1 MDYLLENIDEISID
15 ASSRAGRWK
24 KARVYLKEV
33 AEALD
38 ASNER
43 LDRIRNEL
51 TRIEGDNLKL
61 VGAIRALSDL
71 ANEEVQR
78 EKSLKLNDDNCGI
91 VIDAPPQ
98 VPVAI
103 SVEES
108 SSLFEGDLL
117 VELEKLPG
125 IGSKTASGVE
135 AFVRKAGE
143 ENARRFIHVLSD
155 VNLAVLGDD
164 AQQIQL
170 SFEDDE
176 GR

>member
-1 MDYLLENIDEISID
+1 MDNSLENIDKISIE
-15 ASSRAGRWK
+15 ATSRAGRWK
-24 KARVYLKEV
+24 KTRAYLKEI

-38 ASNER
+38 ASNEW
-43 LDRIRNEL
+43 LNRIRNEL
-51 TRIEGDNLKL
+51 ARIEDDNLKL
-61 VGAIRALSDL
+61 AGAIRVLSDL

-78 EKSLKLNDDNCGI
+78 EKSLKLNDDSCGI
-91 VIDAPPQ
+91 VVDAPPQ

-135 AFVRKAGE
+135 AFVRKTGE
-143 ENARRFIHVLSD
+143 ENARRFTHVLSD
-155 VNLAVLGDD
+155 VNLTVLNDD

-170 SFEDDE
+170 SFEDDK